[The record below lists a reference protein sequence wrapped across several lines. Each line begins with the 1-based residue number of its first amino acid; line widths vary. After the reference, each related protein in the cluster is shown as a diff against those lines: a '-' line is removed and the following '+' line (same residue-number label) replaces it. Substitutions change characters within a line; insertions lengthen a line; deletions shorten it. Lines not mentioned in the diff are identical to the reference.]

1 MFFPRLRRQAKWVF
15 FFLALV
21 FAVGFVG
28 FGVGAGGVG
37 VGNIFEGAGG
47 DGIPSVSEAEKR
59 IAENPKDAKAF
70 RDLATAHQTEG
81 NTDEAIEALEQHVQL
96 RPKNVDALRELAGLY
111 LTKASEAQQSANVA
125 YTRASF
131 LAPGAAVSNLFVF
144 GDQPLEAGAI
154 SSAVNANLSATVS
167 TYQSEVQQAYAQAVD
182 AQRRITV
189 ATPRDP
195 AAQLLLAETAIEAG
209 DAATAIAA
217 YEKFLKLAPDDP
229 SAPEIRRT
237 LKALKA
243 QAQLT
248 SG

>member
-1 MFFPRLRRQAKWVF
+1 MFFPKLRRQAKWVF

-21 FAVGFVG
+21 FAIGFVG
-28 FGVGAGGVG
+28 FGVGAGGIGLGNVLEG
-37 VGNIFEGAGG
+37 VADSGV
-47 DGIPSVSEAEKR
+47 PSVGEAEER
-59 IAENPKDAKAF
+59 VAENPRDAKAF

-81 NTDEAIEALEQHVQL
+81 NTDEAIQALEQHVSL
-96 RPKNVDALRELAGLY
+96 RPRNVDALRELSGLY
-111 LTKASEAQQSANVA
+111 LTKASESQQYANLA

-131 LAPGAAVSNLFVF
+131 LAPGAAVSSLFTLD
-144 GDQPLEAGAI
+144 DQPLEPGAI
-154 SSAVNANLSATVS
+154 SGAVNANLVQAVS

-182 AQRRITV
+182 AQRRITL
-189 ATPRDP
+189 ATPKDP
-195 AAQLLLAETAIEAG
+195 AAQLLLAETAIESG

-243 QAQLT
+243 QSQLT

>member
-1 MFFPRLRRQAKWVF
+1 MFFPKLRRQAKWVF

-37 VGNIFEGAGG
+37 VGNIFEGAAG
-47 DGIPSVSEAEKR
+47 DGVPSVGEAEKR
-59 IAENPKDAKAF
+59 VAENPRDANAF

-96 RPKNVDALRELAGLY
+96 RPKNVDALRELSGLY
-111 LTKASEAQQSANVA
+111 LTKASESQQSANLA
-125 YTRASF
+125 YTRAAF
-131 LAPGAAVSNLFVF
+131 LAPGAAVSSLFVF
-144 GDQPLEAGAI
+144 GDLPLEAGAI
-154 SSAVNANLSATVS
+154 SSAVNANLSQAVS
-167 TYQSEVQQAYAQAVD
+167 TYQSEVQTAYAQAVD

-189 ATPRDP
+189 ATPKDP

-209 DAATAIAA
+209 DAATAITA

-229 SAPEIRRT
+229 SAPEIRRN

-243 QAQLT
+243 QTQAA